1 MLVSP
6 SILTCDFSRL
16 NTAVDTVSAALAD
29 YLHLDVMD
37 GVFVPNLTF
46 GAPVIRSL
54 RPLTDL
60 PFDTHL
66 MMQQP
71 DRLVDDF
78 IDAGS
83 GSITFHIEADGDV
96 ADLLTHIR
104 NRGKKAGLSI
114 KPGTPAEAVFPY
126 LPLLDQ
132 VLVMTVE
139 PGFGGQVFRTDML
152 SKIKALRHEIDRQNL
167 SVTIEVDGGV
177 NRQNAADLAAAG
189 VDAVVIG
196 SAFFADQDPAELTA
210 FLHSL

>member
-16 NTAVDTVSAALAD
+16 NNAVAAVSAASAD

-37 GVFVPNLTF
+37 GIFVPNLTF

-54 RPLTDL
+54 RALTDL

-66 MMQQP
+66 MMQHP
-71 DRLVDDF
+71 ERLIDDF

-83 GSITFHIEADGDV
+83 DIVTIHMEADRHS
-96 ADLLTHIR
+96 ADLLPHLR
-104 NRGKKAGLSI
+104 NRGKKAGLSM
-114 KPGTPAEAVFPY
+114 KQGTPAAAVFLY

-139 PGFGGQVFRTDML
+139 PGFGGQAFRADMFP
-152 SKIKALRHEIDRQNL
+152 KIEELRQEIDRQNL
-167 SVTIEVDGGV
+167 SVAIEVDGGV
-177 NRQNAADLAAAG
+177 NRQNAADLAAVG